1 MTCASPGAQ
10 AALLVLFCALSVCT
24 SSRVARVAAAGEA
37 LALVAAPFVRLLAL
51 QTQVSKPALGH
62 VALQAVVQAA
72 LSCWWVAE
80 STTLGRAD
88 APSWFAIA
96 CLVAHH
102 ALALRWLAVLSDAR
116 PAALLGAEALRSACV
131 VAALVFLVP
140 PPHGVTLARGAA
152 AHGAASAVCVASA
165 AAVLRRRRALS
176 VGVPIDAP
184 AAIDPWA
191 ELDAAVAS
199 ATPHAAGVSAE
210 EEADAVAAS
219 ASADLRSLAL
229 THLALQTLASAWR
242 RASRARARRFPSV
255 ALLLPLSHLSHV
267 SPLTRLSQC
276 GRPQCRS
283 TRTFTSAPRADSKPT
298 VRTTTGRRTR
308 APGRSQAPPPR
319 PSRPSPSAS
328 SPSSSPFVSCS
339 RAAARCPAG
348 RRPCSPRCGR
358 PPFWRCTRCA
368 TSLWPPASPPS
379 LY

>member
-1 MTCASPGAQ
+1 MTCGSPGAQ

-24 SSRVARVAAAGEA
+24 SSPVARVAAAGTA
-37 LALVAAPFVRLLAL
+37 LALVAAPLVRLVG
-51 QTQVSKPALGH
+51 QTHVFKPALGQ

-72 LSCWWVAE
+72 LSCWWVSEA
-80 STTLGRAD
+80 TTLGRAD
-88 APSWFAIA
+88 APSWFALA

-102 ALALRWLAVLSDAR
+102 ALALRGFATQSDAR
-116 PAALLGAEALRSACV
+116 PAALFGAEALRGACV
-131 VAALVFLVP
+131 AAALVFLVP
-140 PPHGVTLARGAA
+140 TPHGVTLARNAA

-165 AAVLRRRRALS
+165 AAVLRALP
-176 VGVPIDAP
+176 VGIPTDAQ
-184 AAIDPWA
+184 ATIDPWA

-199 ATPHAAGVSAE
+199 ATPHAAIASAE

-219 ASADLRSLAL
+219 ASDDLRSLAL

-242 RASRARARRFPSV
+242 RASRARARRFPS
-255 ALLLPLSHLSHV
+255 AAHLFSLSYPSHF

-283 TRTFTSAPRADSKPT
+283 TRTFTSAPRTGSKPT
-298 VRTTTGRRTR
+298 VRTTAGRRTR
-308 APGRSQAPPPR
+308 APARSPGQQPR

-339 RAAARCPAG
+339 RAAACCPAG

-358 PPFWRCTRCA
+358 RPFWRCTRCA